1 LERPT
6 WAAVSPGTGRGQF
19 RAEGPWKQVRNSRRW
34 PVGSLTPERWYHRA
48 MTSSYR
54 LRTQWRLASTTAD
67 VRGVLDDVLS
77 LPQWWPSV
85 YLTVALL
92 EEGGSDGIG
101 RRVRLRTTGWLPYTL
116 TWTSILT
123 QPVTER
129 GFSFRATGDFEG
141 TGEWVFRQDGPE
153 VVLTFDWQI
162 GVNKPIVRRMTWLFR
177 PVFAANHRW
186 AMAQGQESL
195 LLELRRRGG
204 FASMA
209 ADNDPAPPGPTFRWL
224 RRRKLRP

>member
-1 LERPT
+1 
-6 WAAVSPGTGRGQF
+6 
-19 RAEGPWKQVRNSRRW
+19 
-34 PVGSLTPERWYHRA
+34 

-54 LRTQWRLASTTAD
+54 FRTQWRFGGTAAE

-77 LPQWWPSV
+77 LPRWWPSV
-85 YLTVALL
+85 YLTIVLL
-92 EEGGSDGIG
+92 EEGGSAGIG

-153 VVLTFDWQI
+153 VVLTFRLAD
-162 GVNKPIVRRMTWLFR
+162 RREQADSATKTWLFR
-177 PVFAANHRW
+177 PASPPITGGRWRKGTKASSWTCVVAGASHRRQPTMSRRLPDPPSDGCAAARCVLEHPGQRLTAAARLAALPDAIHRPY
-186 AMAQGQESL
+186 APTIRA
-195 LLELRRRGG
+195 LRR
-204 FASMA
+204 
-209 ADNDPAPPGPTFRWL
+209 NKT
-224 RRRKLRP
+224 